1 MGLVRFELTIDGS
14 LRKCQVFGIRYE
26 HKFSAPTVPHCL
38 PRQVCSADPLLIITY
53 SAGARRHA
61 GLGHSPGI
69 AILYAV
75 AIKTI

>member
-14 LRKCQVFGIRYE
+14 LRKRHEQ
-26 HKFSAPTVPHCL
+26 HMFSAPTAPHRL
-38 PRQVCSADPLLIITY
+38 PRQARSADPLLIITPGFNRF

-69 AILYAV
+69 AILYPN
-75 AIKTI
+75 AIKPI